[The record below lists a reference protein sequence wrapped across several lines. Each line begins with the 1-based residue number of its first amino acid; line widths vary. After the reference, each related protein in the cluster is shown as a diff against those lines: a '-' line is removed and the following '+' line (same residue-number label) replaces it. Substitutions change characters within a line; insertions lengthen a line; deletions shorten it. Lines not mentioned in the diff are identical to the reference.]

1 MISTLSALKYK
12 HHFRF
17 GLGSL
22 HSRKSHFEMERRP
35 DRGGSRC
42 AVDELWGF
50 EAVAHVNNHLG
61 FFHRK
66 MGREEC

>member
-17 GLGSL
+17 GMGSL

-35 DRGGSRC
+35 DTEVARDVQWMNSGDSRP
-42 AVDELWGF
+42 
-50 EAVAHVNNHLG
+50 
-61 FFHRK
+61 
-66 MGREEC
+66 